1 MKYAV
6 YVYYPYADKGKG
18 EVLSTHF
25 TYQAAEIRA
34 RSNFLGIKEVPDHIK
49 KGDNINS
56 IDYTTFTQRGKI

>member
-6 YVYYPYADKGKG
+6 YVHYEYGNKIEG
-18 EVLSTHF
+18 EILSTHF
-25 TYQAAEIRA
+25 TYMAAEVHA
-34 RSNFLGIKEVPDHIK
+34 RSSFLGIKEVPDPIK